1 MSEKDTD
8 FEIETKERISN
19 LEDNLQKCG
28 VKWDFRLDEQ
38 HGFIAELKRKLNN
51 HITRIHHL
59 NTVIVEEINE
69 LKEKVGGKDFN
80 DPCQPCK
87 EEVECDD
94 CGHYPFKWSDKYKI
108 PYYDSGNRL
117 CPICKGML
125 ITNVDNIFICH
136 QCGKHFREYFMEVE
150 GE

>member
-38 HGFIAELKRKLNN
+38 HGFID
-51 HITRIHHL
+51 
-59 NTVIVEEINE
+59 E
-69 LKEKVGGKDFN
+69 LKERFENHKHLLDGTMIPQFFKEDLRDFN
-80 DPCQPCK
+80 DPCQPCR
-87 EEVECDD
+87 EEMECDK
-94 CGHYPFKWSDKYKI
+94 CNHYPFNNISKILI

-117 CPICKGML
+117 CPQCKGIL
-125 ITNVDNIFICH
+125 ITNIDDVFICR
-136 QCGKHFREYFMEVE
+136 QCGKRFREYFMEVE